1 MLDRAIV
8 DTLRQ
13 YMLDDRFDTLEAA
26 AVDRMR
32 GVTVV
37 LESLYDPGNQAAV
50 FRTADAH
57 GLMDV
62 HVIKPENATKTNARA
77 VSRGA
82 EKWLDIHTYKESS
95 HCIDRLKA
103 DGFQIAVSD
112 LEAASPLEALD
123 FSRPTA
129 IVFGSERFG
138 VSDEMREAADIRFK
152 IPMHGFVQSFN
163 ISVAAAI
170 TLHTARRRRER
181 ALGAMTDMSVD
192 ERLAV
197 LARWMRRS
205 VAHSDRLLLEA
216 GIQAPPLPKIMAWD
230 ERRDKARRKIRDEDE
245 LPAIGIPRSEMRG
258 RRD

>member
-1 MLDRAIV
+1 MDEKIV
-8 DTLRQ
+8 EILRE
-13 YMLDDRFDTLEAA
+13 YMLAERFDRLHESSLT
-26 AVDRMR
+26 RMK
-32 GVTVV
+32 GITVV

-50 FRTADAH
+50 FRTVDAH
-57 GLMDV
+57 GLTDV

-82 EKWLDIHTYKESS
+82 EKWLDISTYAETAD
-95 HCIDRLKA
+95 CVQRLK
-103 DGFQIAVSD
+103 DNGFQIAVSD

-138 VSDEMREAADIRFK
+138 VSDEMRAAADLRFK

-181 ALGAMTDMSVD
+181 ALGSMTDIQEH
-192 ERLAV
+192 ERLAI
-197 LARWMRRS
+197 LAKWMRRS
-205 VAHSDRLLLEA
+205 VAHSTRLLAEA
-216 GIQAPPLPKIMAWD
+216 GVDAPPLPKIMAWN
-230 ERRDKARRKIRDEDE
+230 EKRDRARRGRQEGG
-245 LPAIGIPRSEMRG
+245 LPAIGIPRSKMRG
-258 RRD
+258 RNE